1 MSTRWK
7 SKKTT
12 AVRFMPVRAHK
23 KNCGNRL
30 QSCNKYNVSSFALGH
45 KEIARGRAWS
55 LPIHLARRGFP
66 TVTRK
71 QTRKNRHNWQL
82 SWHHSAHNLL
92 LSTHWSAAEDDDSS
106 SCSKFLRKVQF
117 CIFLITTWF
126 FIFPQTGYKWILSLS
141 TWHGKHVLI
150 CLSLVCAS
158 IRRKSWKWKKVGIRL
173 CTKCKKLFITIV
185 NLY

>member
-1 MSTRWK
+1 MTNCSYHIWNILRSGKFSLFTY
-7 SKKTT
+7 SHLVKTMNQSQT
-12 AVRFMPVRAHK
+12 KLRKYMRYPVCMFDVNPLKVEKNRHRAFHASARAQ

-82 SWHHSAHNLL
+82 SWHHSTHNLL

-106 SCSKFLRKVQF
+106 SCSKFLKKVQ
-117 CIFLITTWF
+117 I
-126 FIFPQTGYKWILSLS
+126 WI
-141 TWHGKHVLI
+141 
-150 CLSLVCAS
+150 
-158 IRRKSWKWKKVGIRL
+158 
-173 CTKCKKLFITIV
+173 
-185 NLY
+185 

>member
-7 SKKTT
+7 SKKTA

-82 SWHHSAHNLL
+82 SWHHSTHNLL
-92 LSTHWSAAEDDDSS
+92 LYLLIGQQQRMMTHRRALNFWEWCNFEIVLYKRFQTN
-106 SCSKFLRKVQF
+106 CSHKFK
-117 CIFLITTWF
+117 F
-126 FIFPQTGYKWILSLS
+126 FGANM
-141 TWHGKHVLI
+141 G
-150 CLSLVCAS
+150 
-158 IRRKSWKWKKVGIRL
+158 
-173 CTKCKKLFITIV
+173 
-185 NLY
+185 